1 MDKKNKMSKEK
12 KLIVALC
19 VILVLV
25 PFVPRVALLKD
36 GGSKE
41 FTALTYRVT
50 KVHSLNSVEAE
61 EEFTTGTVV
70 EVFGKEVYN
79 SVN

>member
-1 MDKKNKMSKEK
+1 MVKKNKIPKKKE
-12 KLIVALC
+12 LIVALC

-25 PFVPRVALLKD
+25 PFVPRVAFLKD
-36 GGSKE
+36 GGSKQ
-41 FTALTYRVT
+41 FTALTYRIT
-50 KVHSLNSVEAE
+50 KVHSMNSVEAE
-61 EEFTTGTVV
+61 EEFTTGTIV